1 MPQEFKVKNGLIVD
15 QGGATITGSVIAT
28 GGFTGSL
35 QGTSSWATNVV
46 SASGVNTS
54 IQYNNNGA
62 LVGSSRFTFNGTNV
76 QFNGTGGG
84 VMGITGSLSVS
95 GSSTITG
102 SLVVSGSSYGIDTTS
117 GTLLGNGIIKV
128 DWRDG
133 VLNTSAGSTS
143 VDWENTTLYD
153 AGGVGSLAWGAR
165 TLYDST
171 GANIMLDY
179 SGDYTIY
186 SNFYY
191 SNFLATTLQEY
202 LADNSFYTGQII
214 EANLDASV
222 ATFNLVYLHTDG
234 IWYPTKNDI
243 AQRATK
249 MQGICVSAGKSQV
262 LIEGDV
268 GVSDDNSQG
277 AYVVSASYGLPVY
290 ISPTQGE
297 MTTTQPVS
305 GFIRVVGH
313 IYSQSTTDANLWTMK
328 FRPSNDW
335 T

>member
-1 MPQEFKVKNGLIVD
+1 
-15 QGGATITGSVIAT
+15 
-28 GGFTGSL
+28 
-35 QGTSSWATNVV
+35 
-46 SASGVNTS
+46 
-54 IQYNNNGA
+54 
-62 LVGSSRFTFNGTNV
+62 
-76 QFNGTGGG
+76 
-84 VMGITGSLSVS
+84 MGITGSLSIT

-102 SLVVSGSSYGIDTTS
+102 SLIVSGSSYGIDTTS
-117 GTLLGNGIIKV
+117 GTLLGNGVNTV

-133 VLNTSAGSTS
+133 VLNTSTGNTS

-171 GANIMLDY
+171 GTNIMLDY
-179 SGDYTIY
+179 SGANTIY

-191 SNFLATTLQEY
+191 SNILATTLQEY

-222 ATFNLVYLHTDG
+222 ATFNLIYLHTDG

-290 ISPTQGE
+290 ISPTLGE

-313 IYSQSTTDANLWTMK
+313 IYSQSTTGANLWTMK